1 MREATGNALL
11 TMIVAAT
18 IAIILT
24 FFVGTLSYSKSYK
37 IKNYIIDQIEEN
49 YGWDSKL
56 AEDIDE
62 YLKDVGYNVADN
74 LNCNNYVPTNCKSVY
89 QAPLYNYCVYQCDD
103 AAYRNFK
110 VLTFMKFEFPVIDDT
125 LKLKV
130 WGQTKNFHLNSNGEI
145 SPYFT
150 K

>member
-56 AEDIDE
+56 AENIDE
-62 YLKDVGYNVADN
+62 YLKDAGYNVRDN
-74 LNCNNYVPTNCKSVY
+74 LNCDSYIPTNCKTIQNNSS
-89 QAPLYNYCVYQCDD
+89 YNYCIYQCDE
-103 AAYRNFK
+103 ASYRYFK
-110 VLTFMKFEFPVIDDT
+110 VLTFMKFEFPVISDT
-125 LKLKV
+125 LKLNV
-130 WGQTKNFHLNSNGEI
+130 WGQTKNFYVSGGEI
-145 SPYFT
+145 IPYFT